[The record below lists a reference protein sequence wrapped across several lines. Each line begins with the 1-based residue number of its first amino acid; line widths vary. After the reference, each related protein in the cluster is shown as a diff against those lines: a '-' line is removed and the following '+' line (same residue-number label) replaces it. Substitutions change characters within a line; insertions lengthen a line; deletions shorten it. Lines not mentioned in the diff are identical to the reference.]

1 MRDTSKLPETVTEI
15 VDLLVESTAVLK
27 VDGVNTLE
35 TLVVGMKAE
44 LSVEDRGQFSVFLAF
59 PIAHQGIYMQN
70 SVMGGFYEKLQIFSN
85 GKN

>member
-44 LSVEDRGQFSVFLAF
+44 LSVEDRGQKT
-59 PIAHQGIYMQN
+59 QN
-70 SVMGGFYEKLQIFSN
+70 RPLSL
-85 GKN
+85 